1 MKKDKLRTLEPAEMQ
16 SKLGEINEQAFRLR
30 FQMSMGQTEGL
41 KKAREIRK
49 DRARLLTYLREKELT
64 AAQAASKTTGGAK

>member
-1 MKKDKLRTLEPAEMQ
+1 MKKDQLRTLEPAEMQ
-16 SKLGEINEQAFRLR
+16 NKLAEINEQAFRLR

-49 DRARLLTYLREKELT
+49 DRARLLTYLRDKELT
-64 AAQAASKTTGGAK
+64 AAKAGSKAPGGAK

>member
-1 MKKDKLRTLEPAEMQ
+1 MRGLDPAEMQ
-16 SKLGEINEQAFRLR
+16 NKLAEISEQGFRIR

-49 DRARLLTYLREKELT
+49 DKARLLTYLREKEL
-64 AAQAASKTTGGAK
+64 AASKTGSKATETRTTGGKK

>member
-1 MKKDKLRTLEPAEMQ
+1 MRKDKLRTLEPAEMTN
-16 SKLGEINEQAFRLR
+16 KLAEINEQAFRLR

-49 DRARLLTYLREKELT
+49 DRARLLTYMKEKEL
-64 AAQAASKTTGGAK
+64 AAAKTGTKTTAGVK

>member
-1 MKKDKLRTLEPAEMQ
+1 MKKDQLRTLDPAEMQ
-16 SKLGEINEQAFRLR
+16 NRLAEINEQAFRLR

-49 DRARLLTYLREKELT
+49 DRARLLTYLRDKELT
-64 AAQAASKTTGGAK
+64 AAKAGGTK